1 MRIRLLLVLAFAAVT
16 VFKNVAAG
24 ENIAYGVRV
33 VVIDPGHGGKIPG
46 AHYGNTYEKDIVLKV
61 ALRLGKL
68 IEEGMPGVKVVYT
81 RTTDRMVG
89 DAVTKAE
96 DLQARATIANKAGGE
111 LFISIHANAAKSTAA
126 QGVEVLIM
134 GETPKEQQY
143 NTHALLESNREDL
156 IDLDTEPDA
165 PIVRARIQ
173 NMQFTYGEFSMAIA
187 RCIERNFRAAG
198 RHVRRIKPQLLRVL
212 YATDMPGVLTEIGFM
227 SNPQEMA
234 YMKSEKG
241 QQEIARNLYQ
251 AVRDYSDYIVGTRLG
266 DDAEPMAPYRADA
279 QVPAEK
285 PTPGVATAEPA
296 PEPASAKQQKG
307 KKKSLRYAVQ
317 VLSSDKAVPV
327 ASSRFK
333 SYRNKVK
340 QYKGSGSLPYKY
352 CVGPY
357 ETLAEARR
365 HATKIR
371 KVFPDA
377 FVVTCR
383 GTEIVK

>member
-1 MRIRLLLVLAFAAVT
+1 MRIRLLLVLAFATVT

-68 IEEGMPGVKVVYT
+68 IEEGMPGVKVIYT
-81 RTTDRMVG
+81 RTTDHMVG
-89 DAVTKAE
+89 NAVTKAE

-266 DDAEPMAPYRADA
+266 DDAEPMTPYRADA
-279 QVPAEK
+279 QAPAEK
-285 PTPGVATAEPA
+285 PTPGVAAAEPA
-296 PEPASAKQQKG
+296 PEAASAKQQKA

-317 VLSSDKAVPV
+317 VLSSDKPVPV